1 MWTAIGLI
9 CGFACLIG
17 IVTILSFKYGSK
29 AAKLEVLKHEAK
41 ERARAN
47 KIMDTVRSMSADDV
61 CARLQNLSDK

>member
-17 IVTILSFKYGSK
+17 IVILLSFKYGSK

-47 KIMDTVRSMSADDV
+47 KIMDTVRSLSADDV
-61 CARLQNLSDK
+61 CHRLRNLSDK

>member
-17 IVTILSFKYGSK
+17 IVILLSFKYGSK

-47 KIMDTVRSMSADDV
+47 KIMDTVRSMSDDDV
-61 CARLQNLSDK
+61 RARLQNLSDK